1 MREPLV
7 ARVNGH
13 RLDIERV
20 VRLGDV
26 LVVDVIHGGEVAFNR
41 GPDLDLRV
49 DHDASLL
56 RTPESTR
63 VISPQ
68 LRRGPHRSRGHVGS
82 GPSWRAAPG
91 TPTAPGGQGGRRG
104 WLPPERRRERRTRG
118 KY

>member
-68 LRRGPHRSRGHVGS
+68 LRRGPHRSPGHVLS
-82 GPSWRAAPG
+82 RPSWPAARG
-91 TPTAPGGQGGRRG
+91 TPATPTTPRG
-104 WLPPERRRERRTRG
+104 PRG
-118 KY
+118 